1 MPKKSDGKCKRWGAE
16 GGQHDSG
23 GQKPAS
29 GTTGNEM
36 ADKLAKEA
44 SSKIEIPI
52 SYNRVP
58 KSVIKWDL
66 ENNSRETLQ
75 KERETTNKG
84 TTTKE

>member
-1 MPKKSDGKCKRWGAE
+1 MGNRGWTTRFRWTKA
-16 GGQHDSG
+16 HVR
-23 GQKPAS
+23 
-29 GTTGNEM
+29 TTGNEL
-36 ADKLAKEA
+36 ADKLTKEA
-44 SSKIEIPI
+44 SSKIEITI